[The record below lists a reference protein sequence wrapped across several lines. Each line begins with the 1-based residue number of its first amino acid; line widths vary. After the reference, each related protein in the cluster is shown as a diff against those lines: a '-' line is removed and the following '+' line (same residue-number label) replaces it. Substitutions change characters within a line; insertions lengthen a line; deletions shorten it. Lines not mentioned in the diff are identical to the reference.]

1 MEFLLLWWDELD
13 DLTHACRHLAT
24 SALFEVAERSAPL
37 VSWIVALG
45 GGVLLRLGTLNPL
58 NFS

>member
-24 SALFEVAERSAPL
+24 SAATEVAQLTAPL
-37 VSWIVALG
+37 LAGASAICAWI
-45 GGVLLRLGTLNPL
+45 LLRPQG
-58 NFS
+58 